1 MKLTIVGASMSLLLS
16 SALAVTLAGQRSESP
31 LPSSSQTVFRTG
43 VDLVLLDVSVLD
55 ERGQPVRGL
64 TAEDF
69 TIFDNGQAQPIR
81 TFVPVDVPPP
91 QIGSMA
97 AWTREVMPDVISN
110 GQDTR
115 RVVVIVMNDAHTGVE
130 HGESMSA
137 KRIARAVIDEL
148 GPADTAAVVFTYAG
162 KDQNFTSN
170 RAQLLEAVES
180 FVPRNSPG
188 AGVPLGC
195 AMRQGGCAVSTL
207 MNVASFL
214 KTAPPGRNLIVFI
227 GAAGLNISGDPD
239 SSLPRVQEM
248 FRMLQDANVTVN
260 VFDPAGLKTF
270 APSAGDKTSGDA
282 KTRWEVRHRDLSE
295 IKAMADNTGGRAF
308 VDTNTPETHVPELFQ
323 QNQTYYLLGFEPSN
337 PARNERFRKIQ
348 IRVNRPGVS
357 VRTRSGYFAPS
368 KNDRRATARMSARP
382 LEAALASGIPSKE
395 VPVRMQLAR
404 FAMPGRREM
413 AVVVTAGVEPQPEG
427 MDPIEV
433 VAAAFDTN
441 WRERGRYRQIVELP
455 ARGTNSSVVY
465 DLHAALPLRPGRYEI
480 RLAVERGG
488 RAGNVLANLD
498 VPDLAGRR
506 LALSDLVLS
515 RAAARPSIPAPLS
528 ELLPVVPTTARE
540 FATREKI
547 SAFIRVYQGGRQ
559 APGSV
564 TLTTRISNE
573 RDEQVLQQSLDVG
586 PDQFLK
592 YRATDHQFEIP
603 LNRLEAGEF
612 LLTVEAAAGELRE
625 SRNVRFT
632 VR

>member
-16 SALAVTLAGQRSESP
+16 SALAAGQRSESP
-31 LPSSSQTVFRTG
+31 LPSDSSQTVFRTG

-64 TAEDF
+64 TADDF
-69 TIFDNGQAQPIR
+69 TILDNGQARSIR
-81 TFVPVDVPPP
+81 TFVPIDVPPP
-91 QIGSMA
+91 PVRSMA
-97 AWTREVMPDVISN
+97 AWTWEEMSDVISN

-115 RVVVIVMNDAHTGVE
+115 RAVVIVMNDGYTGVE
-130 HGESMSA
+130 HGESASA
-137 KRIARAVIDEL
+137 KQIARAVIDEL
-148 GPADTAAVVFTYAG
+148 GPADTAAVVFTYTG
-162 KDQNFTSN
+162 KNQNFTSN
-170 RAQLLEAVES
+170 RAQLREAIES

-195 AMRQGGCAVSTL
+195 TLKWGGCAVSTL

-227 GAAGLNISGDPD
+227 GAAGLNISSDPD
-239 SSLPRVQEM
+239 SSPRVQEM
-248 FRMLQDANVTVN
+248 FRMLQEANVTVN

-270 APSAGDKTSGDA
+270 SPSARDQSSGDA
-282 KTRWEVRHRDLSE
+282 RTRWELRHRDWSE
-295 IKAMADNTGGRAF
+295 LKAMADNTGGRAF
-308 VDTNTPETHVPELFQ
+308 VDTNTPEAHVSELFQ
-323 QNQTYYLLGFEPSN
+323 QNRTYYLLGFDPSDQ
-337 PARNERFRKIQ
+337 ARDRRFRKIQ
-348 IRVNRPGVS
+348 VRVNRPGVS
-357 VRTRSGYFAPS
+357 VRTRNGYFAPTT
-368 KNDRRATARMSARP
+368 NDRRAAARAAARP
-382 LEAALASGIPSKE
+382 LEAALASGVPSKE

-404 FAMPGRREM
+404 FAMPGRREV
-413 AVVVTAGVEPQPEG
+413 AVIVTAGVEPQLEG
-427 MDPIEV
+427 VNPIEV
-433 VAAAFDTN
+433 VAAAFDMN

-455 ARGTNSSVVY
+455 ARATNSSVVY

-498 VPDLAGRR
+498 VPDLAARR

-515 RAAARPSIPAPLS
+515 RAADLPSKPGPLF
-528 ELLPVVPTTARE
+528 EVLPVVPTTVRE
-540 FATREKI
+540 FATPEKI
-547 SAFIRVYQGGRQ
+547 SAFVRVYQGGKQ

-573 RDEQVLQQSLDVG
+573 RDEETLQRSLDVRA
-586 PDQFLK
+586 DQFSK

-603 LNRLEAGEF
+603 LDRLQAGEF
-612 LLTVEAAAGELRE
+612 LLTVEATAGELRE
-625 SRNVRFT
+625 SRKLRFT